1 MGRQKSLVIIRLIN
15 SVFTLRLVNLQNLKI
30 KYSFCSSN
38 FFISRKIFQTKY
50 ISVNSENL
58 DVDFV
63 PPRFNLCTF
72 ENEADE
78 ETDS

>member
-1 MGRQKSLVIIRLIN
+1 M
-15 SVFTLRLVNLQNLKI
+15 RLVNLQSITYCSDQNLKI